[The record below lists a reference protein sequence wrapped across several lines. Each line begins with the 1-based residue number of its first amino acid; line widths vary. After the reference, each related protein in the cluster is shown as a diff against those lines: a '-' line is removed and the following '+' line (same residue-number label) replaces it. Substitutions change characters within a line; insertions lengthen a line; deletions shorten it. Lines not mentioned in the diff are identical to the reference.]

1 MAQPLPYSAHTFV
14 LAFVWKGSS
23 KHTANLKSFSRIF
36 DENPFWT
43 QIKLPDENSF
53 SQEQGHDVNLFYN
66 EYQYFYP
73 QVRSAVYGYDGIV
86 KNYVFAQDQVHN
98 QAHYY
103 IEKKGKT
110 YDLLINQLRLR
121 LYNTGVGLLCLE
133 CENHGTTA
141 DGKPQNTFADVKNIN
156 EFGRRINLPYLPVK
170 VTDGKAET
178 LCADSLAL
186 SIPALNILWKTDFD
200 SFGKALIA
208 KADRPQKE
216 RASMVKL
223 SYIAGFLKNLLG
235 YGSDF
240 RFTSDSTDPDGIF
253 IHPALD
259 DRMFVASIVNDPQ
272 VTAAMIGNG
281 NTPYPFDYKS
291 TLNKSLYE
299 FLFTDCDGGCS
310 CPHANMR
317 QELIQ
322 EHLYSRW
329 LPYGSIYGITAQS
342 LVLLHSGS
350 FPPNINNFLTIYLQI
365 AYLCL
370 AQLTSLVVFQK
381 ETADLAVRIRDKQRS
396 IKISTVTAL
405 MDLQERFSAFEGQ
418 FCFDFVSSEEQGV
431 ELYDM
436 FRKFFFIDRYV
447 DDVKSQMAG
456 IHQATDT
463 YLDFNFNKIGYIFTL
478 VGAILSIAQLFYAIT
493 PLADIKTYF
502 PMIPCLLICAFAV
515 FVILFIYRRRR

>member
-23 KHTANLKSFSRIF
+23 KHTSSLNAFSRIF

-43 QIKLPDENSF
+43 QIILPDENSF
-53 SQEQGHDVNLFYN
+53 SEEQGHDVNLFYN

-73 QVRSAVYGYDGIV
+73 QVRSAIYGYSGIV
-86 KNYVFAQDQVHN
+86 KNYIFAQDKVHN

-156 EFGRRINLPYLPVK
+156 EFGRRINLPYLPVS
-170 VTDGKAET
+170 VAGGKADT
-178 LCADSLAL
+178 ICADSLAL

-200 SFGKALIA
+200 SFGKTLIA
-208 KADRPQKE
+208 NGDRPQKE
-216 RASMVKL
+216 RAYMVKL
-223 SYIAGFLKNLLG
+223 NYIAGFLKNLLG

-240 RFTSDSTDPDGIF
+240 HFTSDSTDRAGIY
-253 IHPALD
+253 IYPALD
-259 DRMFVASIVNDPQ
+259 DRMFVASIVNDPE
-272 VTAAMIGNG
+272 VTSAMIGSG
-281 NTPYPFDYKS
+281 SEPYPFTTDPAKS
-291 TLNKSLYE
+291 SSLYE
-299 FLFTDCDGGCS
+299 FLFIDYDDNCS
-310 CPHANMR
+310 CPDAAMR
-317 QELIQ
+317 EELIQ
-322 EHLYSRW
+322 KHLYRRW
-329 LPYGSIYGITAQS
+329 LPYGSIYGITAHS
-342 LVLLHSGS
+342 FVLLHNGS
-350 FPPNINNFLTIYLQI
+350 FLPNYNSFLTMYMQI

-396 IKISTVTAL
+396 IKVSTVTAL

-418 FCFDFVSSEEQGV
+418 FCFDFISSEEQGV
-431 ELYDM
+431 EMYEM
-436 FRKFFFIDRYV
+436 FREFFFIDRYMG
-447 DDVKSQMAG
+447 DVKSQMDG
-456 IHQATDT
+456 IHEATDT
-463 YLDFNFNKIGYIFTL
+463 YLDFSFTKIGYIFTL
-478 VGAILSIAQLFYAIT
+478 VGAILSIAQLCYALI
-493 PLADIKTYF
+493 PLNNIDPSSHILAQLLDHMSDQQLSAGIKN
-502 PMIPCLLICAFAV
+502 
-515 FVILFIYRRRR
+515 